1 MSDVVGKRLLSVAQ
15 SYLQPL
21 HGVWSSQYK
30 PCLTVGL
37 TRYYVAVSGLV
48 FVDLRIM

>member
-1 MSDVVGKRLLSVAQ
+1 MWSANGYSPLHSRN
-15 SYLQPL
+15 LQPL

>member
-1 MSDVVGKRLLSVAQ
+1 MWLATGSPEDVRCTVVSSTFPQG
-15 SYLQPL
+15 
-21 HGVWSSQYK
+21 WSSQYK